1 MTDFNYKLERNL
13 FPLIQDIK
21 NIVILE
27 LGVQKGRSTKK
38 FLEICKKN
46 NGTLYSIDVDDCSVV
61 SKDLNWKFYQTR
73 DDNFDFIKSKILK
86 KLTFYLLIHYMRLI
100 M

>member
-1 MTDFNYKLERNL
+1 MTDFNYKLECNL

-27 LGVQKGRSTKK
+27 LGSKRKINKK
-38 FLEICKKN
+38 IFRNLQKN

-73 DDNFDFIKSKILK
+73 DDNFEFIKSKIPEK
-86 KLTFYLLIHYMRLI
+86 IDVYLLIHYMRLI